1 MTGSLFWYIFKKRGF
16 ASKSNLFL
24 FTKSSCFYGQWPIFS
39 SLILG
44 READVKKKNMVKI
57 PKLEDMLKAG
67 MHFGHR
73 TNRWH
78 PKMGQF
84 VFTSKNGIYIIDLKK
99 TQEQLEKALEFMTK
113 LVSEGKSI
121 LFVGTKNQVSE
132 PLKKMATEIGQPY
145 IVGKWLGGYL
155 TNFLVVKKSVKKYLD
170 LIEKREGGKLEK
182 YTKKERLNFDRE
194 IKKLEMRVG
203 GLTSLNKLPDALF
216 VWDIKEEETAI
227 KEAKQKN
234 IPIVAICD
242 TNVNPEEVTYPIPA
256 NDDSTKTI
264 KIVLEAIKD
273 SILETKKGLKA

>member
-1 MTGSLFWYIFKKRGF
+1 
-16 ASKSNLFL
+16 
-24 FTKSSCFYGQWPIFS
+24 
-39 SLILG
+39 
-44 READVKKKNMVKI
+44 MVKI

-78 PKMGQF
+78 PKMKQF
-84 VFTSKNGIYIIDLKK
+84 IFTSKNGIYIIDLKK
-99 TQEQLEKALEFMTK
+99 TQDQLQVALEFMAK

-132 PLKKMATEIGQPY
+132 PLKKMSIEISQPY

-155 TNFLVVKKSVKKYLD
+155 TNFMVVKKSVKKYLE
-170 LIEKREGGKLEK
+170 LIEKKETGKLDK
-182 YTKKERLNFDRE
+182 YTKKERLDFDRE

-203 GLTSLNKLPDALF
+203 GLTTLNKLPDALF
-216 VWDIKEEETAI
+216 VWDTKEEQTAVR
-227 KEAKQKN
+227 EAQQKN

-264 KIVLEAIKD
+264 KIILD
-273 SILETKKGLKA
+273 SIKSTILDTKKNSEAKIVGKA

>member
-1 MTGSLFWYIFKKRGF
+1 
-16 ASKSNLFL
+16 
-24 FTKSSCFYGQWPIFS
+24 
-39 SLILG
+39 
-44 READVKKKNMVKI
+44 MVKI

-78 PKMGQF
+78 PKMKQF
-84 VFTSKNGIYIIDLKK
+84 IFTSKNGIYIIDLKK
-99 TQEQLEKALEFMTK
+99 TQEQLQTALEFMAK
-113 LVSEGKSI
+113 LVGEGKNI

-132 PLKKMATEIGQPY
+132 SLKKMAIEINQPY

-155 TNFLVVKKSVKKYLD
+155 TNFMVVKKSVKKYLD
-170 LIEKREGGKLEK
+170 LIEKRETGKLEK

-203 GLTSLNKLPDALF
+203 GLASLNKMPDALF

-227 KEAKQKN
+227 REAQQKN
-234 IPIVAICD
+234 IPIIAICD
-242 TNVNPEEVTYPIPA
+242 TNVNPDEVTYAIPA

-264 KIVLEAIKD
+264 KIILEAIKD
-273 SILETKKGLKA
+273 AILEGKQAVKA

>member
-1 MTGSLFWYIFKKRGF
+1 
-16 ASKSNLFL
+16 
-24 FTKSSCFYGQWPIFS
+24 
-39 SLILG
+39 
-44 READVKKKNMVKI
+44 MVKV

-78 PKMGQF
+78 PKMKQF
-84 VFTSKNGIYIIDLKK
+84 IFTSKNGIYIIDLKK
-99 TQEQLEKALEFMTK
+99 TQEQFQIALEFMAK

-132 PLKKMATEIGQPY
+132 PLKKMASEIGQPY

-155 TNFLVVKKSVKKYLD
+155 TNFIVVKKSVKKYLD
-170 LIEKREGGKLEK
+170 LIEKRETGKLEK
-182 YTKKERLNFDRE
+182 YTKKERLNFDRD

-203 GLTSLNKLPDALF
+203 GLTSLNKMPDALF

-227 KEAKQKN
+227 KEAQQKN
-234 IPIVAICD
+234 IPIIAICD
-242 TNVNPEEVTYPIPA
+242 TNVNPEEVSYPIPA

-264 KIVLEAIKD
+264 KIVLDAIKESLLD
-273 SILETKKGLKA
+273 AKKSVKA

>member
-1 MTGSLFWYIFKKRGF
+1 MAR
-16 ASKSNLFL
+16 
-24 FTKSSCFYGQWPIFS
+24 
-39 SLILG
+39 
-44 READVKKKNMVKI
+44 I

-78 PKMGQF
+78 PKMKQF
-84 VFTSKNGIYIIDLKK
+84 IFTSKNGIYIIDLKK
-99 TQEQLEKALEFMTK
+99 TQEQLEAALEFMAK
-113 LVSEGKSI
+113 LVGEGKNI

-155 TNFLVVKKSVKKYLD
+155 TNFAVVKKSVKKYLD
-170 LIEKREGGKLEK
+170 LIEKRDSGKLEK

-203 GLTSLNKLPDALF
+203 GLTSLNKMPDALF
-216 VWDIKEEETAI
+216 IWDIKEEETAV
-227 KEAKQKN
+227 KEAQQKN
-234 IPIVAICD
+234 IPIIAICD
-242 TNVNPEEVTYPIPA
+242 TNVNPDEVTYAIPA

-264 KIVLEAIKD
+264 KILLEAVKDAVLEGKKNIK
-273 SILETKKGLKA
+273 A

>member
-1 MTGSLFWYIFKKRGF
+1 
-16 ASKSNLFL
+16 
-24 FTKSSCFYGQWPIFS
+24 
-39 SLILG
+39 
-44 READVKKKNMVKI
+44 MVKV
-57 PKLEDMLKAG
+57 PKIEDMLKAG

-78 PKMGQF
+78 PKMKQF
-84 VFTSKNGIYIIDLKK
+84 IFTSKNGIYIIDLKK
-99 TQEQLEKALEFMTK
+99 SQEKLEEALEFMFK

-121 LFVGTKNQVSE
+121 LFVGTKNQVSA
-132 PLKKMATEIGQPY
+132 PLKKMAELVKEPY

-155 TNFLVVKKSVKKYLD
+155 TNFPVVRKSVKKYMD

-194 IKKLEMRVG
+194 IQKLEMRVG

-234 IPIVAICD
+234 IPIIAICD
-242 TNVNPEEVTYPIPA
+242 TNTNPEEVNYPIPA
-256 NDDSTKTI
+256 NDDATKTI
-264 KIVLEAIKD
+264 TLVLEAI
-273 SILETKKGLKA
+273 SEAILDGKKAVK